1 MHYELYR
8 DYCTGDSFGS
18 ELRFESFGFVWT
30 DLELAKEAFMSVTEH
45 YYYYKEQDSR
55 SQYSYANKLIR
66 RLSTHAYR
74 EQDKITDFFIAN
86 RPWYRNSECRYT
98 GEYVPSWIYSG
109 GIAVRTHTDEW
120 RTLDVGSHT
129 GYFESLYTV
138 VLIKVEED
146 SVYYRFEIDI
156 PGDMV
161 ICHKRM

>member
-8 DYCTGDSFGS
+8 DYRTGDSFGS
-18 ELRFESFGFVWT
+18 ETRFESFGFVWT

-45 YYYYKEQDSR
+45 YCYYKEQDSR
-55 SQYSYANKLIR
+55 SQYSYVNNLVRKLGR
-66 RLSTHAYR
+66 HSYR

-86 RPWYRNSECRYT
+86 RLWYKNSECRYS
-98 GEYVPSWIYSG
+98 GEHVTSWMYSG
-109 GIAVRTHTDEW
+109 GIGVRTEVDEW

-129 GYFESLYTV
+129 GYFESLYTIL
-138 VLIKVEED
+138 LIEVNDSENYECED
-146 SVYYRFEIDI
+146 DI